1 MGLQG
6 GGEGVVTA
14 AHLNA
19 ETLAAALVGAPR
31 LFVDT
36 YRQRGKQLS
45 FGADK

>member
-14 AHLNA
+14 ADLNA
-19 ETLAAALVGAPR
+19 ETLAAALAAAPR
-31 LFVDT
+31 LFADT
-36 YRQRGKQLS
+36 YRQRGRQLS